1 MSFLEISVKTRTAP
15 RLDDLNPALGVIPK
29 EQLYDVL
36 LVHRLPARP
45 TTRAEA
51 FARIEA
57 AFRAVKLAEEHR
69 VRRCVEL
76 LVGVL
81 PPTVTGKPL
90 PVSGMIGY
98 SEDPIAAAH
107 EHLAKK
113 GFSYQDEP
121 PRTASIV
128 DLDLALSYLHRACS
142 LVSLAVK
149 HTDLAVAILSSF
161 LGPKELAA
169 TTEDADIF
177 TYIPDFFFRVRQGV
191 PSFYRR

>member
-1 MSFLEISVKTRTAP
+1 
-15 RLDDLNPALGVIPK
+15 LGVILK

-36 LVHRLPARP
+36 LAHRLPARP

-57 AFRAVKLAEEHR
+57 AFRAVKLAEEHH

-81 PPTVTGKPL
+81 PLTVTGKPL
-90 PVSGMIGY
+90 PVSGMTGY

-121 PRTASIV
+121 PQTASIV
-128 DLDLALSYLHRACS
+128 DLDLVLSYLHRACS
-142 LVSLAVK
+142 LASLAVK
-149 HTDLAVAILSSF
+149 HTDLAVAVLSSF
-161 LGPKELAA
+161 LSPKELA
-169 TTEDADIF
+169 TTAEDADIF
-177 TYIPDFFFRVRQGV
+177 TYIPDLFF
-191 PSFYRR
+191 